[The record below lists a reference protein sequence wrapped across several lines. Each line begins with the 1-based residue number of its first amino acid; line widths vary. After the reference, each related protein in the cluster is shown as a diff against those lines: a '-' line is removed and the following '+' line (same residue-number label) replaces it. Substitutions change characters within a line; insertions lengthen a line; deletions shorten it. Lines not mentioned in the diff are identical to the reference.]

1 MKSISFL
8 LFCLASITTHA
19 QTNNQIVIGNA
30 DSVYSK
36 ILNENRQIWIHIP
49 DNNSP
54 DGVFAK
60 QHYPVIYVLDGWEPT
75 FSSVVNIVQLLS
87 GGSGNLAFPQMIVV
101 GIPNTNRTRDL
112 TPTHIISAP
121 MMDSMSAS
129 VSGGG
134 EKFISFI
141 EKELMPH
148 IDSLYP
154 TAPYRIFIGHSLGG
168 LMSVYTMM
176 NHRKL
181 FNSYVAI
188 DPSMF
193 WDNQKILMKAK
204 EALEKNKFDGTSLFL
219 AIANSMNNGLDTS
232 IIGPIMRATFQLGDY
247 LHANKTNGL
256 ISASKYYPEYDHQ
269 SVPLVAQYDAL
280 RFIFSFYNY
289 NFPFAEFFNPSYKSD
304 SLLSNHY
311 KIISKRMG
319 YAVSPPEQFVNGIA
333 YQLVSMNQ
341 LERAKFFFEMNVE
354 NYPTSFS
361 AYDSMGDLFEKK
373 GDKEKAIQYYSKS
386 LSIHETLGTR
396 QKLEKLK
403 ALK

>member
-1 MKSISFL
+1 MRSISIL
-8 LFCLASITTHA
+8 LLLLASTTIHA
-19 QTNNQIVIGNA
+19 QVNNQIIIGNA

-36 ILNENRQIWIHIP
+36 ILNENRKIWIYVP

-60 QHYPVIYVLDGWEPT
+60 QHYPVIYILDGWEPT

-87 GGSGNLAFPQMIVV
+87 GGSGNLAYPQMIVV

-141 EKELMPH
+141 EKELIPH

-154 TAPYRIFIGHSLGG
+154 TAPYRTFIGHSLGG

-193 WDNQKILMKAK
+193 WDDQKILSQAK
-204 EALEKNKFDGTSLFL
+204 ETLEKNKFEGTSLFL
-219 AIANSMNNGLDTS
+219 AIANSMNNGSDTS

-247 LHANKTNGL
+247 LLTNKTNGL

-269 SVPLVAQYDAL
+269 SVPLIAQYDAL
-280 RFIFSFYNY
+280 RFIFNFYNY

-311 KIISKRMG
+311 KMISKRMG
-319 YAVSPPEQFVNGIA
+319 YTVSPPEQFVNGIG
-333 YQLVSMNQ
+333 YQLMSMNQ
-341 LERAKFFFEMNVE
+341 LDRAKYFFEMNIE
-354 NYPTSFS
+354 NYPTSFN

-373 GDKEKAIQYYSKS
+373 GNKEKAIGYYSKS
-386 LSIHETLGTR
+386 LSIRETADTR

>member
-1 MKSISFL
+1 MRSISIFLFL
-8 LFCLASITTHA
+8 LISITVHT
-19 QTNNQIVIGNA
+19 QTNDQIVIGNA
-30 DSVYSK
+30 DSVHSK
-36 ILNENRQIWIHIP
+36 ILNENRKIWIHVP
-49 DNNSP
+49 DDSSP

-60 QHYPVIYVLDGWEPT
+60 QRYPVIYVLDGWEPT

-87 GGSGNLAFPQMIVV
+87 GGSGNLAYPQMIVV
-101 GIPNTNRTRDL
+101 GIPNTDRTRDL

-121 MMDSMSAS
+121 MMDSVSAS

-154 TAPYRIFIGHSLGG
+154 TAPYRIFIGHSFGG
-168 LMSVYTMM
+168 LMSVYTMI

-193 WDNQKILMKAK
+193 WDDQKILMQAK

-219 AIANSMNNGLDTS
+219 AIGNSMNNGSDTS
-232 IIGPIMRATFQLGDY
+232 IIGPIMRATFQLDNY
-247 LHANKTNGL
+247 LHKNRTNGL

-269 SVPLVAQYDAL
+269 SVPLFAEYDAL
-280 RFIFSFYNY
+280 RSIFNFYNY
-289 NFPFAEFFNPSYKSD
+289 NFPFTEFFNSSYRSD
-304 SLLSNHY
+304 YLLIDHY
-311 KIISKRMG
+311 KMISKRMG
-319 YAVSPPEQFVNGIA
+319 YTVSPPEQFVNGIA
-333 YQLVSMNQ
+333 HQLMDMNQ
-341 LERAKFFFEMNVE
+341 LERAKYFFELNIE
-354 NYPTSFS
+354 NYPTSFNT
-361 AYDSMGDLFEKK
+361 YDAMGDLFEKK
-373 GDKEKAIQYYSKS
+373 GDKEKAIQYYSRS
-386 LSIHETLGTR
+386 LSIHETTSTR

>member
-1 MKSISFL
+1 MRSISLFLFL
-8 LFCLASITTHA
+8 LISIKIHA

-36 ILNENRQIWIHIP
+36 ILNENRQIWIHVP

-87 GGSGNLAFPQMIVV
+87 GGSGNLAFPQTIVV
-101 GIPNTNRTRDL
+101 GIPNTDRTRDL

-121 MMDSMSAS
+121 MMDSASSS

-154 TAPYRIFIGHSLGG
+154 TAPYRVFIGHSLGG

-181 FNSYVAI
+181 FSSYVAI

-193 WDNQKILMKAK
+193 WDDQKILMQAK
-204 EALEKNKFDGTSLFL
+204 EVLEKNKFDGTSLFL
-219 AIANSMNNGLDTS
+219 AIANSMNNGSDTS
-232 IIGPIMRATFQLGDY
+232 IIGPIMRATFQLGEY
-247 LHANKTNGL
+247 LQANKANGL

-289 NFPFAEFFNPSYKSD
+289 NFSFAEFFNPSYKSD

-311 KIISKRMG
+311 KMISKHMG
-319 YAVSPPEQFVNGIA
+319 YVISPPEQFVNGIA
-333 YQLVSMNQ
+333 HQLMSMNQ
-341 LERAKFFFEMNVE
+341 LERAKYFFEMNVE
-354 NYPTSFS
+354 NYPTSFN

-386 LSIHETLGTR
+386 LSVHKTPGTR